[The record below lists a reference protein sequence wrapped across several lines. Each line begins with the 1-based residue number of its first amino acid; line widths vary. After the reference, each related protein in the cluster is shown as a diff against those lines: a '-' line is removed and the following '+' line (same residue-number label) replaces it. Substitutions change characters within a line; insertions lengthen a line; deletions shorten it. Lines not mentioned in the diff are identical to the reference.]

1 MRQLLWAILAS
12 GAVTAS
18 LFVSLPAGEQ
28 SAAPAFTQ
36 LVDEYFDYFFRH
48 NPTRATNEGVHDF
61 DHLID
66 GYTRTDVESE
76 VTATRQFLNRF
87 EAIDPAKLTDE
98 MSSDREMV
106 VSHLR
111 ATLLELEEVRSWERD
126 PDYYSSGAT
135 RAVFGLISRQFAPP
149 AERLKSVIARE
160 RRIPAVFEAAREN
173 LKRPPRVYT
182 EIALEELPGIIRFFE
197 KDVPAAFEGVRDEK
211 LLDEFV
217 AANQAV
223 IDAIGQYE
231 RFLKETVLPRSDGD
245 FRIGAELFRK
255 KLLFEEM
262 IDTPLD
268 ELLRVGYADLRANQR
283 AFTRTA
289 AEIDPKRTPQEVMAE
304 LEREHP
310 APEKLLDSFRDVV
323 GGLRNFCEE
332 HKIVTFPSPVPPTI
346 AETPPFM
353 RALSFA
359 SMDTPGP
366 FEPKA
371 TEAYFNVTLPEPH
384 WPKERVEEH
393 MAAFNY
399 GTIVSTAI
407 HEAYPGHYTQFLWVQ
422 RAPSKVRKI
431 LGCSSNSEG
440 WAHYTEQMMFD
451 EGYGRGDLK
460 LRLGQLQDA
469 LLRNCRFVVGI
480 EMHTGKMSF
489 DKGVDFFVRE
499 GFQTRT
505 NAERETKRGTA
516 DPTYLVYTLG
526 KLEILRLR
534 DDYRKLRGDAFTLQE
549 FHDAL
554 LKQGYP
560 PIKLV
565 RRSLLKNEK

>member
-1 MRQLLWAILAS
+1 MRPLLLAILAS
-12 GAVTAS
+12 GVARASMLIPTA
-18 LFVSLPAGEQ
+18 ADDQ
-28 SAAPAFTQ
+28 SVAPAFTN
-36 LVDEYFDYFFRH
+36 LVDAYFDYYFRT
-48 NPTRATNEGVHDF
+48 NPTTATNEGVHDF
-61 DHLID
+61 DHLIE
-66 GYTRTDVESE
+66 GYTRAAVEAE
-76 VTATRQFLNRF
+76 VAATRQFLKRF
-87 EAIDPAKLTDE
+87 EAIDPDGLGFDAA
-98 MSSDREMV
+98 SDREMV
-106 VSHLR
+106 ISHLR

-126 PDYYSSGAT
+126 PDYYSSGVT
-135 RAVFGLISRQFAPP
+135 RAVFGLMSRKFAPP
-149 AERLKSVIARE
+149 AERLRSVIARE
-160 RRIPAVFEAAREN
+160 RQTPAVFDAARQN
-173 LKRPPRVYT
+173 LQRPPRVYT
-182 EIALEELPGIIRFFE
+182 EIALEELPGIIQFFE
-197 KDVPAAFEGVRDEK
+197 RDVPAAFEDVKDEK
-211 LLDEFV
+211 LLKEF
-217 AANQAV
+217 ADANRAV
-223 IDAIGQYE
+223 IDALRRYE
-231 RFLKETVLPRSDGD
+231 QFLKETVLPRSDGD
-245 FRIGAELFRK
+245 FRIGPDLFRR
-255 KLLFEEM
+255 KLLYEEM

-268 ELLRVGYADLRANQR
+268 ELMRIGYADLRANQR
-283 AFTRTA
+283 AFTQTA
-289 AEIDPKRTPQEVMAE
+289 AAIDPKLTPQEVMAE

-310 APEKLLDSFRDVV
+310 APAKLLDSFRDVV
-323 GGLRNFCEE
+323 GGLRKFCEE
-332 HKIVTFPSPVPPTI
+332 QRIVTFPSPVPPTI

-366 FEPKA
+366 FETRA

-384 WPKERVEEH
+384 WPKGRVDEH

-422 RAPSKVRKI
+422 RAPSKVRKL

-451 EGYGRGDLK
+451 EGYGRGDHK
-460 LRLGQLQDA
+460 LRLGQLQDS
-469 LLRNCRFVVGI
+469 LLRNCRFVVGV

-489 DKGVDFFVRE
+489 DAGVDFFVRE

-554 LKQGYP
+554 LGQGYP

-565 RRSLLKNEK
+565 RRALLRRQ